1 MRISD
6 WSSDVC
12 SSDPP
17 SVARPEPLYS
27 RAGRQ
32 AEPMAIANL
41 ITLTDAAAGRVKEL
55 IAKSGEPV
63 LGLRVGVNTR
73 GCTGMSYVEIGRA
86 AGRERGGQYVLDSVV
101 AGVLKNKQR
110 TKKKK

>member
-12 SSDPP
+12 SSDL
-17 SVARPEPLYS
+17 PLYS

-73 GCTGMSYVEIGRA
+73 GCPGLS
-86 AGRERGGQYVLDSVV
+86 SVV
-101 AGVLKNKQR
+101 EYATEQR
-110 TKKKK
+110 TLEDVVEDTGGKICIAHTARLLLPRSHVAQVHT